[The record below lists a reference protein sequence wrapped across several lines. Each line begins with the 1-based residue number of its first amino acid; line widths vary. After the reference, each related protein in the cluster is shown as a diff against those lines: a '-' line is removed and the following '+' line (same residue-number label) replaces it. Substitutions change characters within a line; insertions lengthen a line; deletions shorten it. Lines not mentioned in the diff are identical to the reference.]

1 MVYTYAMWDE
11 DGQQISVGLY
21 ETDARPPTTAGPDVI
36 PSELKGRMFARDAD
50 DLLLKAHSFFR
61 KKYGREQGDDFYLRW
76 ASVLTFCREQAEPL
90 SRHGIVQVRDG
101 EMTGID
107 ANFAR
112 MLLDS
117 YAASP
122 LVGGFPVSPLHEGE
136 SGFSVGKTLD
146 AWLSGKYFTPVEDDP
161 TQF

>member
-11 DGQQISVGLY
+11 DGHQISEGLY
-21 ETDARPPTTAGPDVI
+21 ETGARPTTTAGPDVVPI
-36 PSELKGRMFARDAD
+36 ELKGRMFALDAD

-61 KKYGREQGDDFYLRW
+61 KKYGQEQGDDFYLRW
-76 ASVLTFCREQAEPL
+76 ASVLTFCRENAEPL
-90 SRHGIVQVRDG
+90 SRHGIVQIRDG

-117 YAASP
+117 YAAS
-122 LVGGFPVSPLHEGE
+122 LLIGGFPVSPLHEGDAA
-136 SGFSVGKTLD
+136 FSVTKTLD
-146 AWLSGKYFTPVEDDP
+146 AWLSGKFFSPLEDDP
-161 TQF
+161 TRM

>member
-11 DGQQISVGLY
+11 DGHEITEGLY
-21 ETDARPPTTAGPDVI
+21 ETGARPTTTAGRDVVPI
-36 PSELKGRMFARDAD
+36 ELKGRMFALDAD

-61 KKYGREQGDDFYLRW
+61 KKYGQEQGDDFYLRW
-76 ASVLTFCREQAEPL
+76 ASILTFCRENAEPL
-90 SRHGIVQVRDG
+90 SRHGIVQIRDG
-101 EMTGID
+101 EMAGID

-117 YAASP
+117 YAPSP
-122 LVGGFPVSPLHEGE
+122 LVGGFPISPLHEGE

-146 AWLSGKYFTPVEDDP
+146 AWLSGKFFSPLEDDP
-161 TQF
+161 TQI